1 LSIGGAMHAL
11 QGGVLNLVV
20 RQEDSTHHKP
30 MGETCKWS
38 CWRLVFQ
45 GMRRTT
51 DLPAAAL
58 HWTCAVASRVG
69 GCKRTERRPTH
80 THMEEDMQENALH
93 HQTGSRPNGH
103 RECGSAASSGQGS
116 LAWPQGAQLRRPGA
130 TASRPHAAESAQKSL
145 AIARCA
151 CSRPHM
157 ESMSPI
163 DDVGQRWASDV
174 VHGHSCCAGCPR
186 LQSGERVNG
195 AGPAQK

>member
-1 LSIGGAMHAL
+1 
-11 QGGVLNLVV
+11 
-20 RQEDSTHHKP
+20 
-30 MGETCKWS
+30 
-38 CWRLVFQ
+38 
-45 GMRRTT
+45 
-51 DLPAAAL
+51 
-58 HWTCAVASRVG
+58 
-69 GCKRTERRPTH
+69 
-80 THMEEDMQENALH
+80 MQESALH

-116 LAWPQGAQLRRPGA
+116 LAWPRGAQLRRPAA

-174 VHGHSCCAGCPR
+174 VHGHSCHTCTSPR
-186 LQSGERVNG
+186 GTRANFVFLSWCGFFFLGADRRYQNSYELEQRQTRRQRGAKEGAKGGAKIGRQSRRQT
-195 AGPAQK
+195 APKTAPIFL